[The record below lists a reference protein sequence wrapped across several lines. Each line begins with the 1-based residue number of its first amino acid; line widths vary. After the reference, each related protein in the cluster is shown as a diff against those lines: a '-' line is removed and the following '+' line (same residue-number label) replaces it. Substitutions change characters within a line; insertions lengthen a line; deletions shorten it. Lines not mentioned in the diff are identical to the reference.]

1 MSPCGGGETLATGAA
16 VWECAWLAIESAG
29 RRPMW
34 PQLREGEKGSE
45 VRGQRVLEVGK
56 GS

>member
-34 PQLREGEKGSE
+34 PQLREGEKGSK